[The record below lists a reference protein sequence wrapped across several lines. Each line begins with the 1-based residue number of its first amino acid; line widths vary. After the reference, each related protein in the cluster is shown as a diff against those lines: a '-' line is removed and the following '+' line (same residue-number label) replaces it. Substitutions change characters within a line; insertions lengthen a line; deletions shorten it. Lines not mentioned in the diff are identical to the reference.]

1 MKKILGIIILS
12 FIIFSAGAISGT
24 GGLDTKST
32 KRNVDSFQTKTIELA
47 YTSVIDIWTAFKQ
60 VEIFMLASQ
69 ENIDASFNRFRE
81 DQVKIAVAGFVNFK
95 NANSN
100 KSDAYLSDNLSLLED
115 EPNKPAI
122 NENTDFPPNQDIN
135 FMPTQIIDPTTDA
148 STDALINNPHVN
160 RNTDVRNKI
169 VE

>member
-32 KRNVDSFQTKTIELA
+32 KRNVDSFQTKTIELG

-60 VEIFMLASQ
+60 VKTFMLASQ
-69 ENIDASFNRFRE
+69 ENIDATFNRFRE

-95 NANSN
+95 NAN
-100 KSDAYLSDNLSLLED
+100 KSQPKIYSSGNQSLLVD
-115 EPNKPAI
+115 EKTIPFETQQIKILPNRDVILKPTPQ
-122 NENTDFPPNQDIN
+122 TDSTKNS
-135 FMPTQIIDPTTDA
+135 
-148 STDALINNPHVN
+148 STDILVDSPQTNH
-160 RNTDVRNKI
+160 NKNI
-169 VE
+169 EEE